1 MVALLS
7 KLLFLGSIV
16 NSNVHNVFVVFTCTC
31 TLSTSQNAVLT
42 AVLLVQHLADNLRLP
57 VEEVLLALDEYNTK
71 SPESS
76 TAAPLDAKRS
86 GSKESGVDTT
96 SPAELSGVSD
106 VSDVSNVSNVSDV
119 SNVSG
124 VSDVS
129 DVSPS
134 TAPGVP
140 SSESL
145 LLLSRSVSGSA
156 IARPIV
162 VVTKKRSVPTSM
174 TYRHDTKTG
183 GFVLPL
189 FVERG

>member
-106 VSDVSNVSNVSDV
+106 VSDVSNVS
-119 SNVSG
+119 G